1 MSNVTADGLAAATAI
16 PADDQIGP
24 LEQRHLQFANY
35 RAVTDGTKVSK
46 VHWHIATANA
56 LGWGFDG
63 MDGVIFAL
71 VSPMVIKEF
80 SLTVPEYRSGLQI
93 ALFVGIAGLYF
104 WPWLSDRL
112 GRRKLAA
119 VHNALLSQLMAV
131 AALSPTFAVFVIGR
145 SLLFFAL
152 IGEWSLGS
160 M

>member
-1 MSNVTADGLAAATAI
+1 
-16 PADDQIGP
+16 
-24 LEQRHLQFANY
+24 
-35 RAVTDGTKVSK
+35 
-46 VHWHIATANA
+46 
-56 LGWGFDG
+56 

-112 GRRKLAA
+112 GRRTLLA
-119 VHNALLSQLMAV
+119 VNIALFSLLMPV
-131 AALSPTFAVFVIGR
+131 AALSPTFSVFVIAR

-152 IGEWSLGS
+152 NGEWPLGS
-160 M
+160 LLVDGTSAARLPSRASR